1 MSIRNFS
8 WVLPG
13 KLSGMAMP
21 GSLYYSTV
29 DYILADLTELY
40 EKGVRCLVSL
50 KQMEDTFGSLCEK
63 AGIKWLHFPID
74 NFGIPANFDT
84 FKELIESCIESI
96 NLNLPV
102 CVHCYAG
109 IGRTGMVLACLV
121 GKYLSVGADSAIRLV
136 KSNREALDTE
146 EQVLFVRRF
155 LDPER

>member
-1 MSIRNFS
+1 MSIRNFT

-21 GSLYYSTV
+21 GSPDYSTV

-50 KQMEDTFGSLCEK
+50 KQMEDTFGSLCGK
-63 AGIKWLHFPID
+63 ANIKWRHFPIE
-74 NFGIPANFDT
+74 NFGIPANIDA
-84 FKELIESCIESI
+84 FKALVESCIESI
-96 NLNLPV
+96 NNKQPV

-121 GKYLSVGADSAIRLV
+121 GKYLSVGADDAIRLV

-146 EQVLFVRRF
+146 EQALFVQRF
-155 LDPER
+155 LDLER

>member
-1 MSIRNFS
+1 MSIRNFT

-50 KQMEDTFGSLCEK
+50 KQMEDTFGFLCGK
-63 AGIKWLHFPID
+63 ANIKWLHFPIE
-74 NFGIPANFDT
+74 NFGIPANIDA
-84 FKELIESCIESI
+84 FKELVESCIESI
-96 NLNLPV
+96 NNNRPV

-109 IGRTGMVLACLV
+109 VGRTGMVLACLV
-121 GKYLSVGADSAIRLV
+121 GKYLSVEVDDAIRLV

-155 LDPER
+155 LDLER